1 MPENILIVDDEEEIC
16 HLIKSYLSSEGFNVQ
31 VAFSGEQALEK
42 VKFGHFDLV
51 VTDLTMPK
59 MDGIGLLRR
68 LKFSSPDIAVIIL
81 TGHGSLETAI
91 SSLREGQA
99 YDYLLKPLENMEE
112 LMFSVRKAIEYR
124 TLVLQNKQL
133 INELREFN
141 QTLQQKVKER
151 TKELNQALI
160 ELKEVDKMKDN
171 FIANISHELRSPLT
185 PIEGYLE
192 LLLDRELGE
201 LNKGQEDALKI
212 MTECTFRLRKMIEE
226 ILYIVHLDIEKTKKV
241 FTNFDIKSQ
250 FEEVISFYKPMAK
263 KKQIEINMVLS
274 DDIPVVKGEKQ
285 EINRLLYILIDNALK
300 FSGPGGKIILKAEVI
315 SDIGQEK
322 NTFLITT
329 QNSPF
334 TNKEWVEISVI
345 DNGIGINS
353 EELSRLFDRFY
364 QVDSGLTKQ
373 FSGIGLG
380 LSIAKEIVLFHNSY
394 IKVSSKEQKGTNF
407 SFGLESELIR
417 D

>member
-1 MPENILIVDDEEEIC
+1 M
-16 HLIKSYLSSEGFNVQ
+16 KKQKKYLQ
-31 VAFSGEQALEK
+31 
-42 VKFGHFDLV
+42 
-51 VTDLTMPK
+51 
-59 MDGIGLLRR
+59 
-68 LKFSSPDIAVIIL
+68 
-81 TGHGSLETAI
+81 
-91 SSLREGQA
+91 
-99 YDYLLKPLENMEE
+99 
-112 LMFSVRKAIEYR
+112 
-124 TLVLQNKQL
+124 
-133 INELREFN
+133 
-141 QTLQQKVKER
+141 
-151 TKELNQALI
+151 
-160 ELKEVDKMKDN
+160 
-171 FIANISHELRSPLT
+171 
-185 PIEGYLE
+185 
-192 LLLDRELGE
+192 
-201 LNKGQEDALKI
+201 
-212 MTECTFRLRKMIEE
+212 
-226 ILYIVHLDIEKTKKV
+226 
-241 FTNFDIKSQ
+241 IKSQ